1 MVPEQFFKLINKLVK
16 LRCIQ
21 KLGIG
26 VKCLMNR
33 TSKIFRYVLKRLAQG
48 IPIILAII
56 VLNFFLLNLAEG
68 DAVDV
73 LAGEAGSATPEYMAE
88 LRAKFGLDQPLPI
101 QLLVYLKNVA
111 KLDLGYSFRHDMAV
125 SKLIVDRFWPTLLLM
140 TSTIFIAVTFGILL
154 GLMAATRLNTWKD
167 SAISI
172 FALITYATPLFWV
185 GLMMIVVFSIYLGW
199 FPTSG
204 MENISAFYEGFDRIT
219 DIARHL
225 VLPTITLSLFYL
237 ALYTRMMRASMLEQY
252 GQDYVVTAR
261 AKGLTERRITFVHV
275 VRNALLPVVT
285 MAGVQVGA
293 LIGGSVIVESV
304 FAWPGLGMLA
314 FESLFA
320 RDLNLLL
327 GIFMLSSVLVVA
339 VNLIVDV
346 IYSFLDPRIEV
357 A

>member
-1 MVPEQFFKLINKLVK
+1 
-16 LRCIQ
+16 
-21 KLGIG
+21 
-26 VKCLMNR
+26 MNR
-33 TSKIFRYVLKRLAQG
+33 SAKILRYVIRRLIQA

-56 VLNFFLLNLAEG
+56 VLNFFLLNMAEG

-88 LRAKFGLDQPLPI
+88 LRAKFGLDQPLPV
-101 QLLVYLKNVA
+101 QLLVYLKNIVS
-111 KLDLGYSFRHDMAV
+111 LDLGYSFRHDMPV
-125 SKLIVDRFWPTLLLM
+125 SILIVDRFWPTLLLM
-140 TSTIFIAVTFGILL
+140 VSTIILAIGFGILL
-154 GLMAATRLNTWKD
+154 GLLAATNLNTWKD
-167 SAISI
+167 AVISV

-185 GLMMIVVFSIYLGW
+185 GLMMIVVFSINLRW

-204 MENISAFYEGFDRIT
+204 MENVAAFYEGFDRFVDIT
-219 DIARHL
+219 HHL

-237 ALYTRMMRASMLEQY
+237 ALYTRLMRASMLEQY

-261 AKGLTERRITFVHV
+261 AKGLPERRITFGHV
-275 VRNALLPVVT
+275 LRNALLPVVT

-327 GIFMLSSVLVVA
+327 GIFLISSVLVVV
-339 VNLIVDV
+339 VNLIVDI
-346 IYSFLDPRIEV
+346 IYCFLDPRIEIS
-357 A
+357 

>member
-1 MVPEQFFKLINKLVK
+1 MSRSTQILRYIIRRIFQAVPIV
-16 LRCIQ
+16 
-21 KLGIG
+21 
-26 VKCLMNR
+26 
-33 TSKIFRYVLKRLAQG
+33 
-48 IPIILAII
+48 LAII
-56 VLNFFLLNLAEG
+56 VLNFFLLNMAEG

-88 LRAKFGLDQPLPI
+88 LRAKFGLDQPLPV
-101 QLLVYLKNVA
+101 QLLVYLKNIIS
-111 KLDLGYSFRHDMAV
+111 LDLGYSFRHDMPV
-125 SKLIVDRFWPTLLLM
+125 SVLIVDRFWPTLLLM
-140 TSTIFIAVTFGILL
+140 VSTIILAVLFGILL
-154 GLMAATRLNTWKD
+154 GLLAAINLNTWKD
-167 SAISI
+167 AVISV

-185 GLMMIVVFSIYLGW
+185 GLMMIVVFSINLRW

-204 MENISAFYEGFDRIT
+204 MENIAAFYEGFDRFV
-219 DIARHL
+219 DISRHL

-237 ALYTRMMRASMLEQY
+237 ALYTRLMRASMLEQY

-261 AKGLTERRITFVHV
+261 AKGLPERRITFGHV
-275 VRNALLPVVT
+275 LRNALLPVVT

-327 GIFMLSSVLVVA
+327 GIFLISSVLVVV

-346 IYSFLDPRIEV
+346 IYCFLDPRIEV
-357 A
+357 S